1 VITGVR
7 SASLP
12 SSTDSKVWPRP
23 WLCGWFISLHT
34 KQGWVVSPWFD
45 VQSGVWVRRGKPGPG
60 ACVAQGGRGR
70 ARFGPPP
77 RFLSL
82 TRLSHISEQQQQV
95 YTEKENP
102 EGGPAARSP
111 TRLLLVA
118 ARAAAA
124 AGGGSTRPAV
134 SKGLMFIVLWLSSF
148 LQILTLQEG
157 NQWRHWVDSKKGT
170 TGQKRQPKDVVF
182 EEGEAAQRVR

>member
-1 VITGVR
+1 MPVVALVLYI
-7 SASLP
+7 
-12 SSTDSKVWPRP
+12 SSKAGLFRLGSTS
-23 WLCGWFISLHT
+23 S
-34 KQGWVVSPWFD
+34 

-118 ARAAAA
+118 ARAAA
-124 AGGGSTRPAV
+124 GGGGGGGGRGAPPGRRFR
-134 SKGLMFIVLWLSSF
+134 KG
-148 LQILTLQEG
+148 
-157 NQWRHWVDSKKGT
+157 
-170 TGQKRQPKDVVF
+170 
-182 EEGEAAQRVR
+182 